1 MEDQKKLYALMA
13 VVERQ
18 QEMLDALM
26 AKLKEE
32 REALAK
38 ERGSVQ
44 QTIDQSVKRSLS
56 GMAETVSKALQG
68 AIQPSAD
75 TLKESVRTAYEAS
88 NQLSAS
94 MRRVQSAW
102 TWRIVWLSVGVLL
115 IVGLSAYGMVWW
127 ERSQIDDLKSYRQ
140 SLQAD
145 INRMQPVVR
154 DLEKR
159 GGRLEWS
166 TCGDRLCIEASRNQG
181 PGVENWN
188 GAWWRNQ
195 QTGRLFVIPKGW

>member
-44 QTIDQSVKRSLS
+44 QIIDQSVKQSMS
-56 GMAETVSKALQG
+56 GVAETVSKALQG

-75 TLKESVRTAYEAS
+75 TLKESVRSAYEAS

-102 TWRIVWLSVGVLL
+102 TWRIVWLSVSVLL
-115 IVGLSAYGMVWW
+115 IVGVSAYGMVWW
-127 ERSQIDDLKSYRQ
+127 ERSQIKNLQETRQ

-145 INRMQPVVR
+145 INRMQPVVK

-159 GGRLEWS
+159 GGRLVWNN
-166 TCGDRLCIEASRNQG
+166 CGGKWCLQVESQTWHDG
-181 PGVENWN
+181 KGVPL
-188 GAWWRNQ
+188 A
-195 QTGRLFVIPKGW
+195 IPRGF